1 MPIKKRATKP
11 AIKKRAQKPVTVEVV
26 HPTNDLS
33 IRLGDHKLSP
43 FVINLQKTVPTPEE
57 IMEKGAIINL
67 NLLQAV
73 SPSIQKEQKQPENS
87 LVLNYSDLIGQL
99 QEEQLFSKQEH
110 WILPK
115 FSLLS
120 SFPSLPSFSSKL
132 GSHIPPDTFA
142 PKPIPENIFDYFD
155 IPEEEAE
162 EVKEAGE
169 AEESELVEINGTGVE
184 INIEREPKRVSFWFS
199 LRPIGAF
206 ILISFIFVLPLHAM
220 NVVSQLRQTKTE
232 VEDASKS
239 AFSYLQ
245 QGADATLGN
254 ETEGADLAFSRAS
267 QNFSNAKQT
276 ISELGL
282 GTSLLLSALPSTNK
296 NFNSVN
302 SLIKAGDEL
311 ATAGSRMNEA
321 LDSLSKEV
329 DPTPVSHIRI
339 LQSYLRSVLPHL
351 TKANQELK
359 KIKSDVIPENE
370 RKIFV
375 ETKNRLPALINS
387 LSEFETLSGV
397 ATKIL
402 GENGTK
408 RYLLVF
414 QNNTEIRPTGGFMG
428 SFAEIKVR
436 DGILE
441 QLNVPSGGTYDLQ
454 GSLTRSLVAPKP
466 LQLLKARWEF
476 QDANWFPDFPTS
488 ARQMMEFYNDAGGPS
503 VDGVIAI
510 NATYVAKLIG
520 LLGPIEM
527 PNYDRVIDEENFIF
541 ETQKIVEVEYDK
553 EENRPKQFIG
563 DLAPKLIE
571 RALKSKPEIFLGLID
586 NLGNGLTQ
594 KDIQMYFADDSIQK
608 VVLNNNWGGTIL
620 PTTGDYLMVVDTNLG
635 GGKTDAAIK
644 ERVSLDV
651 AIQKDGSTIN
661 TITVSRTHQGIPGLV
676 FSGVNNV
683 DYMRL
688 YVPKGSELIYSSGF
702 QIPNESLF
710 EKPNQEWE
718 IDDDLQFASIDE
730 RHDEKSGT
738 DIYEENG
745 KTVFGNWVQTAPGA
759 TTNVKFSYR
768 VPEIMS
774 GKNVSLLNQV
784 KKFIGL
790 QSTQSYSLTIQ
801 KQSGIIDRETSVS
814 VSIPSE
820 LKTIWQSHDLSQTIF
835 DNKTDGFFG
844 ALFEEIPDTTL

>member
-1 MPIKKRATKP
+1 VTIKKRTTKP
-11 AIKKRAQKPVTVEVV
+11 ATKKRTQKPATLDVV
-26 HPTNDLS
+26 HPIHDLS
-33 IRLGDHKLSP
+33 IRLGDHALSP
-43 FVINLQKTVPTPEE
+43 FVINLQNTVPTPEE
-57 IMEKGAIINL
+57 IMDKGARINL
-67 NLLQAV
+67 NFLLNIPQQKPQTQN
-73 SPSIQKEQKQPENS
+73 STQSLELHPSDI
-87 LVLNYSDLIGQL
+87 I
-99 QEEQLFSKQEH
+99 EQLREERFFSKQER

-115 FSLLS
+115 FSLFSVFS
-120 SFPSLPSFSSKL
+120 SRPSFSSISKL
-132 GSHIPPDTFA
+132 NPDIPTDTFA
-142 PKPIPENIFDYFD
+142 PKPIPKDIFSYFD
-155 IPEEEAE
+155 IPEEEAG
-162 EVKEAGE
+162 EVKEVGE
-169 AEESELVEINGTGVE
+169 AEESELVELNGTEVE
-184 INIEREPKRVSFWFS
+184 RVSFGFS
-199 LRPIGAF
+199 FRPIGAF

-220 NVVSQLRQTKTE
+220 NVVSQLHQTKIE

-245 QGADATLGN
+245 QGADATLVN
-254 ETEGADLAFSRAS
+254 ETEGADFAFSKAS
-267 QNFSNAKQT
+267 QHFSNAKQT
-276 ISELGL
+276 ISKLGL
-282 GTSLLLSALPSTNK
+282 GTSFLLSTLPSTNK

-311 ATAGSRMNEA
+311 AIAGSRINEA
-321 LDSLSKEV
+321 LDSLSQEV
-329 DPTPVSHIRI
+329 DPTPVSRIRI
-339 LQSYLRSVLPHL
+339 LQSYLRSALPHL
-351 TKANQELK
+351 IKANQELSG
-359 KIKSDVIPENE
+359 IRSTVIPENE
-370 RKIFV
+370 RELFV
-375 ETKNRLPALINS
+375 QTQSRLPALINS
-387 LSEFETLSGV
+387 LSEFETLSDV
-397 ATKIL
+397 AANIL

-441 QLNVPSGGTYDLQ
+441 QLNVPAGGTYDLQ

-503 VDGVIAI
+503 VDGVIAV
-510 NATYVAKLIG
+510 NATYIAKLIG

-527 PNYDRVIDEENFIF
+527 ADYDRVIDEENFIF

-571 RALKSKPEIFLGLID
+571 RALESEPEVFLRLID

-594 KDIQMYFADDSIQK
+594 KDIQMYFADDSLQK

-635 GGKTDAAIK
+635 GGKTDGVIK
-644 ERVSLDV
+644 ERVNLDV

-683 DYMRL
+683 DYLRL
-688 YVPKGSELIYSSGF
+688 YVPKGSELISASGF
-702 QIPNESLF
+702 QIPNENLF

-718 IDDDLQFASIDE
+718 IDDDLQFASLGEKKDE
-730 RHDEKSGT
+730 DSGT

-745 KTVFGNWVQTAPGA
+745 KTVFGNWVQTSPGM
-759 TTNVKFSYR
+759 TTNAKFSYR

-774 GKNVSLLNQV
+774 EKNAGWISQI
-784 KKFIGL
+784 KKFL
-790 QSTQSYSLTIQ
+790 SLPSSQSYSLTIQ
-801 KQSGIIDRETSVS
+801 KQSGMIDRETSITVS
-814 VSIPSE
+814 TPLQI
-820 LKTIWQSHDLSQTIF
+820 KTIWQSHDLSQTIF

-844 ALFEEIPDTTL
+844 ALFEETSDITL

>member
-1 MPIKKRATKP
+1 MPIKKRTK
-11 AIKKRAQKPVTVEVV
+11 KPVTKKHARKPATLEIV
-26 HPTNDLS
+26 HPIHDLS
-33 IRLGDHKLSP
+33 IRLGDHSLSP
-43 FVINLQKTVPTPEE
+43 FVINLQSTVPTPEE
-57 IMEKGAIINL
+57 IMNEGARINL
-67 NLLQAV
+67 NFLFNFPQQKPKTQNPTPSLELQ
-73 SPSIQKEQKQPENS
+73 PSDIIEQ
-87 LVLNYSDLIGQL
+87 LR
-99 QEEQLFSKQEH
+99 EEQFFSKQER

-115 FSLLS
+115 FPLFSPLS
-120 SFPSLPSFSSKL
+120 ALPSFSSKL
-132 GSHIPPDTFA
+132 SSPVPSDTFA
-142 PKPIPENIFDYFD
+142 PKPIPEDIFSYFD
-155 IPEEEAE
+155 IPEEEAG
-162 EVKEAGE
+162 EVKEIGE
-169 AEESELVEINGTGVE
+169 AEESELVELNGTEVE
-184 INIEREPKRVSFWFS
+184 RVSFGFS
-199 LRPIGAF
+199 FRPIGAF

-245 QGADATLGN
+245 QGADATLVN
-254 ETEGADLAFSRAS
+254 ETEGADFAFSKAS
-267 QNFSNAKQT
+267 QHFSNAKQT

-282 GTSLLLSALPSTNK
+282 GTSFLLSALPSTNK

-311 ATAGSRMNEA
+311 ATAGSRISEA
-321 LDSLSKEV
+321 LDSLSQEV
-329 DPTPVSHIRI
+329 DPTPVSRIRI
-339 LQSYLRSVLPHL
+339 LQSYLRSALPHL

-370 RKIFV
+370 REVFV

-387 LSEFETLSGV
+387 LSEFETLSDV
-397 ATKIL
+397 AANIL

-436 DGILE
+436 NGILE
-441 QLNVPSGGTYDLQ
+441 QLNVPTGGTYDLQ

-503 VDGVIAI
+503 VDGVIAV

-527 PNYDRVIDEENFIF
+527 ADYDRVIDEENFIF

-571 RALKSKPEIFLGLID
+571 RALESEPEVFLSLID

-594 KDIQMYFADDSIQK
+594 KDIQMYFADDSLQK

-635 GGKTDAAIK
+635 GGKTDGVIK
-644 ERVSLDV
+644 ERVDLDV
-651 AIQKDGSTIN
+651 AIQKDGATIN
-661 TITVSRTHQGIPGLV
+661 TVIISRTHQGIPGLV

-683 DYMRL
+683 DYLRL
-688 YVPKGSELIYSSGF
+688 YVPKGSELISASGF
-702 QIPNESLF
+702 QIPNENLF

-718 IDDDLQFASIDE
+718 IDDDLQFASLGEKKDE
-730 RHDEKSGT
+730 DSGT

-745 KTVFGNWVQTAPGA
+745 KTVFGNWVQTAPGI
-759 TTNVKFSYR
+759 TTQTKFSYR
-768 VPEIMS
+768 VPEIMFE
-774 GKNVSLLNQV
+774 KKSL
-784 KKFIGL
+784 FFP
-790 QSTQSYSLTIQ
+790 STQSYSLTIQ
-801 KQSGIIDRETSVS
+801 KQSGMIDRETSVTLS
-814 VSIPSE
+814 TLSQM
-820 LKTIWQSHDLSQTIF
+820 KTIWQSHNLSQTIF

-844 ALFEEIPDTTL
+844 ALFEETSDTTL